1 MYLNFAVA
9 TVFLGLISMNAFG
22 IEEDEEG
29 KKRRHAAKL
38 ATVNQFEPVVDIHN
52 SAVILEHPTVLASNA
67 ESIAKL
73 NRLEVEGAARER
85 TLRTWHA
92 AHGRAYPERFAGD

>member
-9 TVFLGLISMNAFG
+9 TVVLGLISMNAFG

-52 SAVILEHPTVLASNA
+52 SPVILEHPTVPVSTA

-73 NRLEVEGAARER
+73 KRLESEGAARESS
-85 TLRTWHA
+85 LRKWHA
-92 AHGRAYPERFAGD
+92 AHGRTYPERFAGD